1 MKDEAPVDHLGYQDM
16 AQEALRGVIRAA
28 LRRAGEPEG
37 LPGDHH
43 FYITFVTRADGVSI
57 PEDLARAYPDEMTI
71 VLQHQFWD
79 LVVSETEFS
88 IVLQFSGQPKK
99 LVVPYAAVTRF
110 YDPSV
115 QFLLQFE
122 LPPLAAPSDSPD
134 DTKGTEAPDE
144 ASSAAGD
151 GEDGAAKV
159 VSLDT
164 FRKR

>member
-43 FYITFVTRADGVSI
+43 FYITFVTRAAGVSI

-79 LVVSETEFS
+79 LVVSEAEFS

-99 LVVPYAAVTRF
+99 LLVPYSAVTRF

-122 LPPLAAPSDSPD
+122 LPPLAPSDGD
-134 DTKGTEAPDE
+134 DGSEGTEAPE
-144 ASSAAGD
+144 ETSSPAEGAGD
-151 GEDGAAKV
+151 GEAKV